1 MTEDIRTARMTDM
14 HVKQAND
21 LDDILGE
28 RGQTIP
34 TTLST
39 YKYARGFSS
48 TLLQLKVGASY
59 SRGIPSRPI
68 YQPIMIDNEGK

>member
-1 MTEDIRTARMTDM
+1 MSVPILRWLFILTEDIRTARMTDM

-39 YKYARGFSS
+39 YKYARGSVQPYSS
-48 TLLQLKVGASY
+48 
-59 SRGIPSRPI
+59 
-68 YQPIMIDNEGK
+68 